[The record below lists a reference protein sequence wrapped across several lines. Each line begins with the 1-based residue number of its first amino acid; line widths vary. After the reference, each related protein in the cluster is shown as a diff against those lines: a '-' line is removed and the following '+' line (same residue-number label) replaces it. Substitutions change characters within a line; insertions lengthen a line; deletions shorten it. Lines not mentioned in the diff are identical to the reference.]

1 MGFFKDYLSYK
12 TTDRDDWQQ
21 QQHCICQRCW
31 RDVLQMIG
39 VIWPLTT
46 TTLYTARKKTCPL
59 LHNKTWQKRWES
71 NKQTWLYICAAGEWR
86 VETWDSTLLNV
97 LNADINLLGLRLE
110 ILRIWDLG
118 KPGKG
123 EGGRGKGEGEK
134 GGWSVGVG
142 RNEIRRRSGFSIF
155 LLHCWQFCNRCRR
168 CLATWLSGFFKKKN

>member
-12 TTDRDDWQQ
+12 TTDRDDWQQQ

-123 EGGRGKGEGEK
+123 KRERRKGWVE
-134 GGWSVGVG
+134 
-142 RNEIRRRSGFSIF
+142 
-155 LLHCWQFCNRCRR
+155 CRCR
-168 CLATWLSGFFKKKN
+168 AQWNQEMEWSQQGAESEDF

>member
-12 TTDRDDWQQ
+12 TTDRDDWQQQ

-123 EGGRGKGEGEK
+123 EGGRGKEK
-134 GGWSVGVG
+134 RVGGVSVSGAMKSGDGVDSQSSYCIVG
-142 RNEIRRRSGFSIF
+142 NFVIDVD
-155 LLHCWQFCNRCRR
+155 
-168 CLATWLSGFFKKKN
+168 AA